1 MLAAM
6 TVSAQ
11 RSMTHRV
18 QRGETPAS
26 IARKYGMT
34 EDELY
39 RRNPNVRNYY
49 AGTFVNVVDY
59 YDDGG
64 SSYGSS
70 ALSSSSANPDLVE
83 AQNYERTG
91 DYKKAINSY
100 SRVIKSSPSAC
111 NYFSRGVCYYQTKKW
126 KKAISDFEYVIDA
139 PDCSRK
145 MRREC
150 ARYLDDAYEQ
160 AAIAKEKRTNV
171 LAGILAGVVAVG
183 VVADAVSSHGKKND
197 KGKPP
202 HRGGKGDAKPGR
214 AAMPSL
220 VAVPPSR
227 QEQVASLAA
236 VTEPLATAANLVASV
251 RRAAAVLTEARAV
264 SVPAMPK
271 DSLPLPSASKEEKR
285 KKGSDST

>member
-59 YDDGG
+59 YDDSG

-70 ALSSSSANPDLVE
+70 SLSSSSANPDLVE

-91 DYKKAINSY
+91 DYKKAIKSY
-100 SRVIKSSPSAC
+100 SRVIKSSPSAS

-202 HRGGKGDAKPGR
+202 HNGGKGDAKPGSGSN
-214 AAMPSL
+214 AKPGGSATKPSGTSGKSGGGDRTFGNGSQSGGKR
-220 VAVPPSR
+220 PQGGSR
-227 QEQVASLAA
+227 TFGNGSQSGG
-236 VTEPLATAANLVASV
+236 
-251 RRAAAVLTEARAV
+251 
-264 SVPAMPK
+264 
-271 DSLPLPSASKEEKR
+271 KR
-285 KKGSDST
+285 PQGGSRPNRGTRSFGSGDAKG